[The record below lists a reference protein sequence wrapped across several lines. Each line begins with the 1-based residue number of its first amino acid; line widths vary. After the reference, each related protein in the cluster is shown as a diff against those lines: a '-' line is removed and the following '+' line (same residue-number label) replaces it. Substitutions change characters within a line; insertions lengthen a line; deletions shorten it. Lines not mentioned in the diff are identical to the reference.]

1 MTPWILFGAGQ
12 GAGLALAQRAAG
24 HRPLYALVR
33 KEAQAQRLRDLGVQV
48 TLGDACDTQALQALY
63 RQAGAHSAIL
73 STLGGGGHDYLAHR
87 AIIDCAVEQGIARM
101 LLVTSLGCGESWPL
115 LSPRARAAFG
125 HAVREKS
132 LAECWLQSS
141 GMDFCIL
148 RPGGLLDGEASGQ
161 ATLHRTP
168 RHGLVRRA
176 DLAQWMYR
184 LMEMPQAWGQ
194 IHTLVDRHLTPPERP
209 VR

>member
-12 GAGLALAQRAAG
+12 GAGLALAQQAAG
-24 HRPLYALVR
+24 HHPLYALVR

-48 TLGDACDTQALQALY
+48 TLGDACDIQTLGALY
-63 RQAGAHSAIL
+63 RQAGPHSAIL

-141 GMDFCIL
+141 GMDFAFCVPAGCWMA
-148 RPGGLLDGEASGQ
+148 RPAG
-161 ATLHRTP
+161 RP
-168 RHGLVRRA
+168 RCTGRRA
-176 DLAQWMYR
+176 TVWCAAPIWR
-184 LMEMPQAWGQ
+184 SGCTA
-194 IHTLVDRHLTPPERP
+194 
-209 VR
+209 